1 LANVNLY
8 EVKEIDVTQP
18 SGEGLLD
25 SIKTLTSTLVAIAY
39 NRLHLLSADIE
50 VARER
55 LISVVITMMVSLFFL
70 CFGVLLLSIFVV
82 VIFWDTHRI
91 IALGAV
97 TGLFLGVGAL
107 LMIRT
112 ISAVKKMPA
121 TFEASLAELAKDH
134 AQLNVESEDA
144 S

>member
-1 LANVNLY
+1 M
-8 EVKEIDVTQP
+8 TQA
-18 SGEGLLD
+18 SGEGILD

-39 NRLHLLSADIE
+39 NRLHLLSADIQ

-91 IALGAV
+91 IALGTV

-134 AQLNVESEDA
+134 TQLNVESEDA